1 MTRNGITN
9 TTAALTVGI
18 KDHMGHFIMSDE
30 NIDKI
35 YEITSKAN
43 LIYMSHTIR
52 TQNMRKDWYHLQKDV
67 HYIWHMLQRQDVEHT
82 WEQQK
87 V

>member
-1 MTRNGITN
+1 
-9 TTAALTVGI
+9 
-18 KDHMGHFIMSDE
+18 
-30 NIDKI
+30 
-35 YEITSKAN
+35 
-43 LIYMSHTIR
+43 
-52 TQNMRKDWYHLQKDV
+52 MRKDWSHLQKDV